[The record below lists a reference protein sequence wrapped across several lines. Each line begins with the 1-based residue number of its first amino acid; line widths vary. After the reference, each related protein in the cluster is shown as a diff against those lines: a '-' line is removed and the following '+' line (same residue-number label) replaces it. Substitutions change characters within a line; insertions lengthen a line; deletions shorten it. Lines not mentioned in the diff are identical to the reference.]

1 MGHDLAT
8 VLVTGGS
15 GFIGRHLCGRLRAL
29 GATVHTTSRRAEPQ
43 EHPEDGASRWYD
55 HWHQVDLS
63 QGAAVDRLMDACR
76 PQVVYHL
83 ASHVVGARDRSL
95 VKSTFEANLSS
106 TVHLLDATTRLQCRR
121 FVQVGSLEEPDFDEP
136 SAAPSSPYAAAK
148 AAATAYARMY
158 HGLYGTPVVL
168 ARLFMVYGPAQWAI
182 NKLIP
187 YVILSLLRGE
197 RPELSSGQRPVD
209 WIYVDDVVEG
219 LVRLGQIAETASG
232 DGIEGQR
239 VDLGSGQLHTI
250 RQVVE
255 MLFRLCGEAGQEPT
269 FGELKDR
276 PQEQVRRALVETT
289 RRQLGWQPQVSLE
302 EGLRR
307 TIAWYRDALA
317 SGRI

>member
-1 MGHDLAT
+1 MGHDLGT

-15 GFIGRHLCGRLRAL
+15 GFIGQHLCARLRGL
-29 GATVHTTSRRAEPQ
+29 GARVHTTSRRPEP
-43 EHPEDGASRWYD
+43 EADGDGRWYD
-55 HWHQVDLS
+55 RWHQVDLAH
-63 QGAAVDRLMDACR
+63 GAAVDRLLDASR

-83 ASHVVGARDRSL
+83 SSHVVGARDRSL
-95 VKSTFEANLSS
+95 VKSTFDANLSS
-106 TVHLLDATTRLQCRR
+106 TVHLLDAASRLECRR

-219 LVRLGQIAETASG
+219 LVRLGQTTRTTSG
-232 DGIEGQR
+232 ESLDGQR

-250 RQVVE
+250 RHVVE
-255 MLFRLCGEAGQEPT
+255 LLFQLCGAAGQGPT
-269 FGELKDR
+269 FGDLKDR
-276 PQEQVRRALVETT
+276 PQEQVRKARVETT
-289 RRQLGWQPQVSLE
+289 RQQLGWAPQISLE

-317 SGRI
+317 DGRI